1 MTRIW
6 FIALLLGSNVVK
18 PAEMDFTFNSPSFS
32 GVGYSS
38 HALTI
43 YQLEKQAET
52 SNKAAAEAIQAQAQ
66 AAAAS
71 SPQAQFLANLQSRIY
86 SQLAQQITDSLY
98 GSSSSA
104 PACSNGNSSSSS
116 PCGNINLGG
125 SDVSWYVNNMNGQN
139 MVNVLINTPGQSTT
153 TLQVPIGAFYF

>member
-1 MTRIW
+1 MNKLI
-6 FIALLLGSNVVK
+6 LLTILYSGLVSS
-18 PAEMDFTFNSPSFS
+18 AEMDFTFSSPSFS

-43 YQLEKQAET
+43 YQLENQAKT
-52 SNKAAAEAIQAQAQ
+52 ANKAAEEAIKAQ
-66 AAAAS
+66 AAAQAAS
-71 SPQAQFLANLQSRIY
+71 SPEAQFLSNLQSRIY

-125 SDVSWYVNNMNGQN
+125 SDVSWYVNNTNGQN

>member
-1 MTRIW
+1 MNKLI
-6 FIALLLGSNVVK
+6 LLSILYSGLVCS
-18 PAEMDFTFNSPSFS
+18 AEMDFTFSSPSFS

-43 YQLEKQAET
+43 YQLENQAKT
-52 SNKAAAEAIQAQAQ
+52 ANKAAEEAIKAQ
-66 AAAAS
+66 AAAQAAS
-71 SPQAQFLANLQSRIY
+71 SPEAQFLSNLQSRIY

-125 SDVSWYVNNMNGQN
+125 SDVSWYVNNTNGQN

-153 TLQVPIGAFYF
+153 TLQVPIGAF